1 MSAYSPELITI
12 MRAALEDLMTRVPL
26 ELATNS
32 TKAYLAEF
40 ILKTVAEGETRYDR
54 LIDAAVNSLPTI
66 FSMFS

>member
-1 MSAYSPELITI
+1 MSAYSPELIAI
-12 MRAALEDLMTRVPL
+12 MRTVLEDLMTRVPL

-40 ILKTVAEGETRYDR
+40 ILKSVAEGETRYDR

>member
-1 MSAYSPELITI
+1 
-12 MRAALEDLMTRVPL
+12 L

-40 ILKTVAEGETRYDR
+40 ILKSVAEGETRYDR